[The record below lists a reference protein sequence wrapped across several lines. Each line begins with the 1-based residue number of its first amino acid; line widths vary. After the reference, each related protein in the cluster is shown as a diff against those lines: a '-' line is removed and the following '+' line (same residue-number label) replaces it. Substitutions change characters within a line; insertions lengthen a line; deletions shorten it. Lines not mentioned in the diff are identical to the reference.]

1 MNEQKN
7 ELYNP
12 QAESAILAL
21 LIKNP
26 DLLDRVPYLSPKMFT
41 SIPNKN
47 IFDSIRII
55 RKEGLVPDYS
65 LLVTYLS
72 SKNLLK
78 LFGGENYLQ

>member
-1 MNEQKN
+1 
-7 ELYNP
+7 
-12 QAESAILAL
+12 
-21 LIKNP
+21 
-26 DLLDRVPYLSPKMFT
+26 MFT

-78 LFGGENYLQ
+78 LFGGENYLQWLMAIETDEGNFDVYAHNIVNGFKINNLA